1 MPIYM
6 KFEGIQGSVTEE
18 QPHELDRAPVLPVG
32 PQPQRRVGTVGASG
46 ERESG
51 QPHFSDISI
60 TKEQDNS
67 TGKLMKECVQNTKGK
82 KVDIEFTS
90 TDNQPVMIIS
100 MEKVIITSQ
109 SGGGHGGPSHG
120 PTVESYSLNFTKVVF
135 VPTTRNPDGTEGKN
149 PERIGYDLATAKPF

>member
-6 KFEGIQGSVTEE
+6 KFEGIQGSVTEDN
-18 QPHELDRAPVLPVG
+18 HKNWIELQSCQWGLSRNVG
-32 PQPQRRVGTVGASG
+32 STVGASG

-120 PTVESYSLNFTKVVF
+120 PTVESYSLNFTKIVF

-149 PERIGYDLATAKPF
+149 PERIGYDLAIAKPF

>member
-1 MPIYM
+1 M
-6 KFEGIQGSVTEE
+6 KFEGIAGSVTE
-18 QPHELDRAPVLPVG
+18 QSHKNWIELQSCQWGLSRNVSS
-32 PQPQRRVGTVGASG
+32 TVGASG

-60 TKEQDNS
+60 TKEQHNS

-90 TDNQPVMIIS
+90 TDNQAVMKIS
-100 MEKVIITSQ
+100 LEKVIITSQ

-120 PTVESYSLNFTKVVF
+120 PTVESYSLNFAKVEF
-135 VPTTRNPDGTEGKN
+135 TPTTREHDGTASKT
-149 PERIGYDLATAKPF
+149 PDRVGYDLATAKPF

>member
-6 KFEGIQGSVTEE
+6 KYEGITGSVTEANHK
-18 QPHELDRAPVLPVG
+18 QWIELQSCQWGLSRNVQAVVG
-32 PQPQRRVGTVGASG
+32 SSG

-82 KVDIEFTS
+82 KVEIEFTS
-90 TDNQPVMIIS
+90 TDNQPVMKITL
-100 MEKVIITSQ
+100 EKAIITSQ

-120 PTVESYSLNFTKVVF
+120 PTVESYSINFNKIEF
-135 VPTTRNPDGTEGKN
+135 VPTLRNPDGTEAKN
-149 PERIGYDLATAKPF
+149 PERVGYDLGEAKPF

>member
-6 KFEGIQGSVTEE
+6 KFEGIQGSVTEDN
-18 QPHELDRAPVLPVG
+18 HKNWIELQSCQWSLHRNV
-32 PQPQRRVGTVGASG
+32 RSTVGASG

-51 QPHFSDISI
+51 QPDFSDISI

-82 KVDIEFTS
+82 KVEIEFTS
-90 TDNQPVMIIS
+90 TDNQPVMKI
-100 MEKVIITSQ
+100 ELDKVIITTQ

-120 PTVESYSLNFTKVVF
+120 ATVESYSLNFSKVLF
-135 VPTTRNPDGTEGKN
+135 VPTVRNPDGTEGKN
-149 PERIGYDLATAKPF
+149 PERIGYDLALAKPY